1 MRKRGGCILVLLP
14 SWTLEHFAMMLER
27 ARDFVTNH
35 YTAIAI
41 TIAVGTFITLTI
53 IYPQSWLLWLL
64 IAVIAPYGVTVVAL
78 VLVAPITAIYAL
90 IVADGEERKMMAKKC
105 LKWLS
110 IAAVVI
116 VLCFVF
122 LGTCNSIKKSST
134 VNDGAEYEEEYRYGR
149 QGH

>member
-1 MRKRGGCILVLLP
+1 MQKRGGCILVLLP
-14 SWTLEHFAMMLER
+14 PWMLEPSAMMLKR
-27 ARDFVTNH
+27 AEDFVTNH
-35 YTAIAI
+35 YVAMSIIIA
-41 TIAVGTFITLTI
+41 AGTFITLTI

-64 IAVIAPYGVTVVAL
+64 VAAIAPYGVTVIAL
-78 VLVAPITAIYAL
+78 VLIAPITAIYAV
-90 IVADGEERKMMAKKC
+90 IVADGDERKMMAKKC

-116 VLCFVF
+116 VLCFVL
-122 LGTCNSIKKSST
+122 LGTCNGIKKSST

>member
-1 MRKRGGCILVLLP
+1 MQKRGGCILVLLP
-14 SWTLEHFAMMLER
+14 PWMLEPSAMMLKR
-27 ARDFVTNH
+27 AEDFVTNH
-35 YTAIAI
+35 YVAMSIIIA
-41 TIAVGTFITLTI
+41 AGTFITLTI

-64 IAVIAPYGVTVVAL
+64 VAAIAPYGVTVIAL
-78 VLVAPITAIYAL
+78 VLIAPITAIYAL
-90 IVADGEERKMMAKKC
+90 FVADGEERKMMAKKC

-116 VLCFVF
+116 VLCFVL
-122 LGTCNSIKKSST
+122 LGTCNGIKKSST